1 MRKKGGPGGERAAI
15 ERIDAD
21 LLRLLNR
28 RAAIVTKL
36 HARKARE
43 GTPFYDALRTDAILG
58 RLLRLNRGPLRD
70 EQVLALFTFLL
81 HHFALG
87 HRPGRP
93 PEPPL
98 FVAELAPG
106 ADKAIL
112 RRHGM
117 RRLRGKR
124 LPKDF
129 VDARAR
135 ATRDAAVLTGILGGC
150 RGAILRIHRD
160 EDDEALADLCYRAK
174 LLCLA
179 LRRAGGG
186 R

>member
-1 MRKKGGPGGERAAI
+1 MTKKGGLGGERAAI
-15 ERIDAD
+15 ERIDRD

-28 RAAIVTKL
+28 RAAVVAKL
-36 HARKARE
+36 HARKAKE
-43 GTPFYDALRTDAILG
+43 GRPFYDARRTDAILD
-58 RLLRLNRGPLRD
+58 RLLRLNKGPLLD
-70 EQVLALFTFLL
+70 GQVLALFTFLL

-106 ADKAIL
+106 ADPAML
-112 RRHGM
+112 RRHGI
-117 RRLRGKR
+117 RRRRGGR

-135 ATRDAAVLTGILGGC
+135 ATRDAVVLAGILGGC
-150 RGAILRIHRD
+150 RGAVLRIRRD